1 LSKKIE
7 SLRNKTR
14 TKNEFLNLKYLNNES
29 NPFLTYRSFY
39 NPNNLENENKKE
51 IYNDNNKS
59 KQNLHNN
66 NINLYNKIFKE
77 NNKYN
82 NNSFNK
88 FVLKNKKKS
97 FDNNI
102 IQINPKKENVIT
114 KNHKT
119 NLKDPEESIANN
131 KRQINKSN
139 SYLIEANN
147 FEKSHKDKISSQD
160 FKNRYK
166 IYKSKKEN
174 EKKTSALNCNLNNIL
189 SIKYIMELVDYK
201 GSITN
206 FPKYLKELKLKSDIT
221 TMAQNMIK
229 NEISNDEEADK
240 YFEEKEK
247 NKKLLNAYKL
257 IFNRLKA
264 EKDIKSTKKEY
275 NNFYNDIYLSKYSS

>member
-1 LSKKIE
+1 M
-7 SLRNKTR
+7 
-14 TKNEFLNLKYLNNES
+14 
-29 NPFLTYRSFY
+29 
-39 NPNNLENENKKE
+39 ENENKKE
-51 IYNDNNKS
+51 IYNDNNKT
-59 KQNLHNN
+59 KHNLHNNN

-102 IQINPKKENVIT
+102 IQINSKKENVIT
-114 KNHKT
+114 KSHKT
-119 NLKDPEESIANN
+119 NLKGPDESLANY

-139 SYLIEANN
+139 SYLIEENN
-147 FEKSHKDKISSQD
+147 YEKSRKDKVSSQD

-174 EKKTSALNCNLNNIL
+174 EKKAVAINSNSSNIL

-229 NEISNDEEADK
+229 NEINNDEEADK

-257 IFNRLKA
+257 IFNRLKT
-264 EKDIKSTKKEY
+264 EKDINTTKKEY

>member
-1 LSKKIE
+1 MSKKIE

-88 FVLKNKKKS
+88 FALKNKKKS

-119 NLKDPEESIANN
+119 NLKEPEESIANN

-229 NEISNDEEADK
+229 NEINNDEEADK